1 MAVKRYALNFLI
13 AIDQLGNVLLA
24 GDDPDETI
32 SSAVGRKAMA
42 GRKWALIAERAI
54 NWMFNRL
61 TGETDHCRNA
71 ARRHHGSRS

>member
-1 MAVKRYALNFLI
+1 MPE
-13 AIDQLGNVLLA
+13 LGGYFIESEGKVYLSTA
-24 GDDPDETI
+24 TGQIEVGD
-32 SSAVGRKAMA
+32 AA